1 MKSRKGGRGKKN
13 LANKK
18 TLPIIHGTPE
28 YEKKNN
34 YKRETLRF
42 PFFFFFYLFGRPPP
56 LSVSFSFHTD
66 ACALRNK
73 NVKRS
78 GKEIKQRR
86 GGGGPKAM
94 TIVVDREQQQQ
105 QQQQLLR
112 VHKLNAWLIC
122 SCYCWASLF
131 LFLSLSLS
139 LSFRSGL
146 SSSFPFFILSFIS
159 SSFVRR
165 RFHELGCVADR
176 PLVGWEQNGLPCF
189 GPDAA
194 QRPRPRERA
203 GFKWESSHRS
213 SGSRPNRYRTIR
225 GDRWPRNREA
235 TAIFQLLP
243 STSVPVLGLVLQ
255 SEDENQFPRFSS
267 TKRWVK

>member
-86 GGGGPKAM
+86 GGGDLKRWRSSSIESSSSSSSSCLEFTSWTLDWFAAVIVGP
-94 TIVVDREQQQQ
+94 
-105 QQQQLLR
+105 L
-112 VHKLNAWLIC
+112 
-122 SCYCWASLF
+122 SSSF
-131 LFLSLSLS
+131 SLSLP

-203 GFKWESSHRS
+203 GFKWKSSHRS